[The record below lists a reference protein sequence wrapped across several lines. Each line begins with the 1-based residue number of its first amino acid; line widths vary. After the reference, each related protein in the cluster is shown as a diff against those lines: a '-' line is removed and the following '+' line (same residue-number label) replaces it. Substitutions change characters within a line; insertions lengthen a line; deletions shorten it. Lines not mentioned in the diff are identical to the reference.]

1 MCNSS
6 GGKMLGSLEKRILS
20 VLHKKKKITAREI
33 LRILRKDGMAITY
46 VTVNT
51 VLSRMYKRSLI
62 GRISEPYRGS
72 FRYKYEYKDVQDEL
86 IAGFLEDVN
95 LLFGKEGINH
105 LKMKLDVGQGVEQ
118 QYHKEKIASNKVS
131 LPSQDIRMSLSHNDV
146 QNAIIKKVEDISGQN
161 VLACYQCGKCSAGC
175 PMVSLMDLLPNQI
188 IRLIQLGQFNDV
200 LNSKTIWLCASCF
213 ICSARCPKG
222 VDLAKVMEALRL
234 LLLRKSSNYVEPS
247 DIDIDENLPQIALIS
262 NFRKMTG

>member
-1 MCNSS
+1 M
-6 GGKMLGSLEKRILS
+6 GLKMLGSLEKRILS
-20 VLHKKKKITAREI
+20 VLHKERNATARGI
-33 LRILRKDGMAITY
+33 FKALRDEGMSITY

-51 VLSRMYKRSLI
+51 VLSRLNKR
-62 GRISEPYRGS
+62 GFVKRTKEPFRGK
-72 FRYKYEYKDVQDEL
+72 FRYTYEYVKVKDQLVTD
-86 IAGFLEDVN
+86 FLEDMD
-95 LLFGKEGINH
+95 LLFGEEGVDY
-105 LKMKLDVGQGVEQ
+105 LKMKLKYREL
-118 QYHKEKIASNKVS
+118 ASTEEMAIPVRDSVPS
-131 LPSQDIRMSLSHNDV
+131 LNMRISLSRNDV

-188 IRLIQLGQFNDV
+188 IRLVQLGQVEDV

-213 ICSARCPKG
+213 SCTTRCPKG

-234 LLLRKSSNYVEPS
+234 LLLRKSTNYVEPS
-247 DIDIDENLPQIALIS
+247 ELDIDENLPQIALVS

>member
-1 MCNSS
+1 
-6 GGKMLGSLEKRILS
+6 MLGSLEKRILS
-20 VLHKKKKITAREI
+20 VLHKERNATARGI
-33 LRILRKDGMAITY
+33 FKALRDEGMSITY

-51 VLSRMYKRSLI
+51 VLSRLNKR
-62 GRISEPYRGS
+62 GFVKRTKEPFRGK
-72 FRYKYEYKDVQDEL
+72 FRYTYEYVKVKDQLVTD
-86 IAGFLEDVN
+86 FLEDMD
-95 LLFGKEGINH
+95 LLFGEEGVDY
-105 LKMKLDVGQGVEQ
+105 LKMKLKYREL
-118 QYHKEKIASNKVS
+118 ASTEEMAIPVRDSVPS
-131 LPSQDIRMSLSHNDV
+131 LNMRISLSRNDV

-188 IRLIQLGQFNDV
+188 IRLVQLGQVEDV

-213 ICSARCPKG
+213 SCTTRCPKG

-234 LLLRKSSNYVEPS
+234 LLLRKSTNYVEPS
-247 DIDIDENLPQIALIS
+247 ELDIDENLPQIALVS

>member
-1 MCNSS
+1 
-6 GGKMLGSLEKRILS
+6 MLGSLEKRILS
-20 VLHKKKKITAREI
+20 VLYKEKKTTAREI
-33 LRILRKDGMAITY
+33 FEALREEGMTITY

-51 VLSRMYKRSLI
+51 VLSRLHKRDLVK
-62 GRISEPYRGS
+62 RTTEPFRGT
-72 FRYKYEYKDVQDEL
+72 FRYTYEYVKVKDQLVTD
-86 IAGFLEDVN
+86 FLEDMD
-95 LLFGKEGINH
+95 LLFGEEGIDH
-105 LKMKLDVGQGVEQ
+105 LKMKLKYRELASA
-118 QYHKEKIASNKVS
+118 KEMVTPVRDSVS
-131 LPSQDIRMSLSHNDV
+131 SEDMRIRLSRNDV

-188 IRLIQLGQFNDV
+188 IRLVQLGQVSDV

-213 ICSARCPKG
+213 TCTSRCPKG

-234 LLLRKSSNYVEPS
+234 LLLRKSTNYVEPS
-247 DIDIDENLPQIALIS
+247 ELDIDENLPQIALVS

>member
-1 MCNSS
+1 
-6 GGKMLGSLEKRILS
+6 
-20 VLHKKKKITAREI
+20 VLHKEKKITAREI
-33 LRILRKDGMAITY
+33 FEKLRKEGMASTY

-51 VLSRMYKRSLI
+51 VLSRMHKRGLI
-62 GRISEPYRGS
+62 KRTTEPYRGS
-72 FRYKYEYKDVQDEL
+72 FRYTYEYKDVKDEL
-86 IAGFLEDVN
+86 ISDLLGDVN
-95 LLFGKEGINH
+95 ILFGEEGINH
-105 LKMKLDVGQGVEQ
+105 LKMKLEVEKDVKLPSL
-118 QYHKEKIASNKVS
+118 KEKVMPVIESI
-131 LPSQDIRMSLSHNDV
+131 PSREKRISLSRNDA

-188 IRLIQLGQFNDV
+188 IRLIQLGQFSDV

-213 ICSARCPKG
+213 SCSARCPKG

-234 LLLRKSSNYVEPS
+234 LLLRKSTNYVELS
-247 DIDIDENLPQIALIS
+247 KLDIDENLPQIALVS

>member
-1 MCNSS
+1 
-6 GGKMLGSLEKRILS
+6 MLGSLEKRILS
-20 VLHKKKKITAREI
+20 VLYKEKKTTAREI
-33 LRILRKDGMAITY
+33 FEALREEGMTITY

-51 VLSRMYKRSLI
+51 VLSRLHKRGLVK
-62 GRISEPYRGS
+62 RTTEPFRGT
-72 FRYKYEYKDVQDEL
+72 FRYTYEYVKVKDQLVTD
-86 IAGFLEDVN
+86 FLEDMD
-95 LLFGKEGINH
+95 LLFGEEGIDH
-105 LKMKLDVGQGVEQ
+105 LKMKLKYRELASA
-118 QYHKEKIASNKVS
+118 KEMVTPVRDSVS
-131 LPSQDIRMSLSHNDV
+131 SEDMRIRLSRNDV

-188 IRLIQLGQFNDV
+188 IRLVQLGQVGDV

-213 ICSARCPKG
+213 TCTSRCPKG

-234 LLLRKSSNYVEPS
+234 LLLRKSTNYVEPS
-247 DIDIDENLPQIALIS
+247 ELDIDENLPQIALVS

>member
-1 MCNSS
+1 
-6 GGKMLGSLEKRILS
+6 MLGSLEKRILS
-20 VLHKKKKITAREI
+20 VLHKERNATARGI
-33 LRILRKDGMAITY
+33 FKALRDEGMSITY

-51 VLSRMYKRSLI
+51 VLSRLNKR
-62 GRISEPYRGS
+62 GFVKRTKEPFRGK
-72 FRYKYEYKDVQDEL
+72 FRYTYEYVKVKDQLVTD
-86 IAGFLEDVN
+86 FLEDMD
-95 LLFGKEGINH
+95 LLFGEEGVDY
-105 LKMKLDVGQGVEQ
+105 LKMKLKYREL
-118 QYHKEKIASNKVS
+118 ASTEEMAIPVRDSTPS
-131 LPSQDIRMSLSHNDV
+131 LDMRISLSRNDV

-188 IRLIQLGQFNDV
+188 IRLVQLGQVEDV

-213 ICSARCPKG
+213 SCTTRCPKG

-234 LLLRKSSNYVEPS
+234 LLLRKSTNYVEPS
-247 DIDIDENLPQIALIS
+247 ELDIDENLPQIALVS

>member
-1 MCNSS
+1 M
-6 GGKMLGSLEKRILS
+6 GLKMLGSLEKRILS
-20 VLHKKKKITAREI
+20 VLHKERNATARGI
-33 LRILRKDGMAITY
+33 FKALRDEGMSITY

-51 VLSRMYKRSLI
+51 VLSRLNKR
-62 GRISEPYRGS
+62 GFVKRTKEPFRGK
-72 FRYKYEYKDVQDEL
+72 FRYTYEYVKVKDQLVTD
-86 IAGFLEDVN
+86 FLEDMD
-95 LLFGKEGINH
+95 LLFGEEGVDY
-105 LKMKLDVGQGVEQ
+105 LKMKLKYREL
-118 QYHKEKIASNKVS
+118 ASTEEMAIPVRDSVPS
-131 LPSQDIRMSLSHNDV
+131 LDMRISLSRNDV

-188 IRLIQLGQFNDV
+188 IRLVQLGQVEDV

-213 ICSARCPKG
+213 SCTTRCPKG

-234 LLLRKSSNYVEPS
+234 LLLRKSTNYVEPS
-247 DIDIDENLPQIALIS
+247 ELDIDENLPQIALVS